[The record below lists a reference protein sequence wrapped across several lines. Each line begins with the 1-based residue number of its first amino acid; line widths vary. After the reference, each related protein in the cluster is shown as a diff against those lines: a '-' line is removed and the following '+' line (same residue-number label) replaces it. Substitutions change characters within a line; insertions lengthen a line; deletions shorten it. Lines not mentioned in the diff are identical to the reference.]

1 LTVDIVQA
9 TFAATYRTG
18 DWPRRFRSHPAKQI
32 AAAMEDRLATAGRSA
47 DGETATAILD
57 QASTWENVARP
68 MAEIVMEFRSLVD
81 DELAFPQPEL
91 DTLASVISDAGED
104 DGGGGEDDD
113 VR

>member
-1 LTVDIVQA
+1 
-9 TFAATYRTG
+9 
-18 DWPRRFRSHPAKQI
+18 
-32 AAAMEDRLATAGRSA
+32 MEDRLATAGRGA